1 MWRGYLTCR
10 LQRAALGVTPTRGI
24 MQAGFL
30 FFLSLAGVDSG
41 DDNFPGVEETL

>member
-1 MWRGYLTCR
+1 
-10 LQRAALGVTPTRGI
+10 